1 MTSATPIHPAAPDNE
16 GRPESFAQRRPVTA
30 FLLLAFG
37 IGWPVLG
44 IPLIMGLQATPFL
57 LLLVFLAV
65 LRSALVVT
73 LWRTG
78 RAQSDGCSPERPP
91 GRASRSRD

>member
-1 MTSATPIHPAAPDNE
+1 MTRATPIQPAASDNE

-44 IPLIMGLQATPFL
+44 IPLIMGLQATPF
-57 LLLVFLAV
+57 
-65 LRSALVVT
+65 S
-73 LWRTG
+73 
-78 RAQSDGCSPERPP
+78 GC
-91 GRASRSRD
+91 ASS